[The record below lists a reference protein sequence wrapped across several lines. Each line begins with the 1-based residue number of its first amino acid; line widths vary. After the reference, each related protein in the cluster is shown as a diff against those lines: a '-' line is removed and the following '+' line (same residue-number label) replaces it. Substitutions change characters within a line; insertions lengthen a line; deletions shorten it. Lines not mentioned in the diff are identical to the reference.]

1 MTKKILL
8 AVTGF
13 DETLWQAEI
22 ERMAPDLEVITNI
35 TDDAADV
42 EYAIVWKQRPN
53 ILSALPNLKVIF
65 SAGAGV
71 DHIFKDHTLPDVPIV
86 RVVADDLT
94 NRMSE
99 YIIWQALDHLR
110 QGARYRKQQAG
121 HVWLEDKAQPA
132 ADSVTVG
139 IMGIGALGMDAAI
152 KLKMIGFH
160 VIGWSRNPKHNSEIE
175 TFSGTEGLD
184 DMLSQ
189 TDILVCLLPLT
200 DETRGI
206 IDAQLLSKLKRSG
219 PLGGPVLINAGRGG
233 LQSEADILA
242 ALNDGSL
249 IAASL
254 DVFEQE
260 PLADDS
266 PLWSHPRVTVTPHAA
281 AASNPLALIPH
292 ILKQI
297 AAYERGETL
306 ENLVDRK
313 AGY

>member
-22 ERMAPDLEVITNI
+22 ERMAPDLEVVTKI

-71 DHIFKDHTLPDVPIV
+71 DHIFKDHTLPDAPIV

-110 QGARYRKQQAG
+110 QGARYRKQQAD

-132 ADSVTVG
+132 ADAVTVG

-160 VIGWSRNPKHNSEIE
+160 VVGWSRNPKTNSEIE
-175 TFSGTEGLD
+175 TFSGTDGLH

-200 DETRGI
+200 DETRSI
-206 IDAQLLSKLKRSG
+206 IDAQLLSKLKRNG
-219 PLGGPVLINAGRGG
+219 PLGGPVLVNAGRGG

-249 IAASL
+249 SAASL

-260 PLADDS
+260 PLAGDS

-292 ILKQI
+292 ILIQI
-297 AAYERGETL
+297 AAYERGGTL